1 MKKTLYYKTVVR
13 EYDLMKSDGF
23 IIAEVKEGKLIR
35 LEGVFSEDYLITDF
49 IGDRKFLSYFSK
61 VDAVG
66 EYERRW
72 IIEMIEIELP
82 LNLQALVDV
91 EYQDEL
97 VSTMVELKTI
107 KTIQSKEEKERCNK
121 RVLEIRDNV
130 LGKERN

>member
-1 MKKTLYYKTVVR
+1 MKLNCHLTYK
-13 EYDLMKSDGF
+13 
-23 IIAEVKEGKLIR
+23 
-35 LEGVFSEDYLITDF
+35 
-49 IGDRKFLSYFSK
+49 
-61 VDAVG
+61 
-66 EYERRW
+66 
-72 IIEMIEIELP
+72 
-82 LNLQALVDV
+82 ALVDV